1 MQKKINKMNRL
12 KNSSETQTEKTKI
25 THKASAVTKTLHHLV
40 DGTFLEFIAKPGN
53 IPFGLFLLLLAGLY
67 IANSFSAERTIRQ
80 TSSIEKELKELHSE
94 YISMKSD
101 LMFLSNQSQVA
112 ERVAALD
119 LHEAKTPPH
128 KLFIAKQDTEQK

>member
-1 MQKKINKMNRL
+1 MNRL
-12 KNSSETQTEKTKI
+12 KNVSEKQNNSEKQNKSDKSEA
-25 THKASAVTKTLHHLV
+25 KASMLTNTLHHLV
-40 DGTFLEFIAKPGN
+40 DGTIFEAIAKPGN
-53 IPFGLFLLLLAGLY
+53 IPFGLFLLLLTGLY
-67 IANSFSAERTIRQ
+67 IANSFSSERTIRQ
-80 TSSIEKELKELHSE
+80 TSAIEKELKELHSE

-128 KLFIAKQDTEQK
+128 KLFIPKQDINQK